1 MKRGGPRPGARLA
14 LSDPILLRGDWQ
26 GGMARRWVPYK
37 ELQPQ
42 AGGMAEGGLEVTVAL
57 LAGATGG
64 SGAAG
69 RPEKGQ
75 WLEGPWEQKKGSDVG
90 PRRRGG
96 GSPADS
102 ARILGQE
109 CADPQMRL

>member
-1 MKRGGPRPGARLA
+1 
-14 LSDPILLRGDWQ
+14 
-26 GGMARRWVPYK
+26 
-37 ELQPQ
+37 
-42 AGGMAEGGLEVTVAL
+42 MAEGGLEVTVKVTVAL
-57 LAGATGG
+57 LVGATGG
-64 SGAAG
+64 SWTPDTSGWVSAAG

-90 PRRRGG
+90 PQRQSG